1 MSRLDELIAEL
12 CPNGVIYK
20 RFDEACTLHA
30 RIGWQR
36 LTKAEYKVTGDYML
50 ITGTDFTSSNEVNYK
65 SCVYVSKDRYV
76 QDPKIQIKDGD
87 VLITKDGTLGKVAQ
101 VNNLPMPATLNGGV
115 FVVRPKDE
123 SLLPRYV
130 MHFLLSGHFQ
140 KVVEQQKTGSTIS
153 HLTQALFSRLLVP
166 VPPLEVQREIVRVL
180 DSFTLLT
187 AELTA
192 ELTARK
198 KQYEFYRNRLLHFES
213 DAQIKTIG
221 DLCTVVTGGEPPT
234 DCIKGEISDSTHQ
247 YPVWGNGKEVYGY
260 SETYKIDRDAVVIS
274 SIGANTGAVYY
285 REAFFTP
292 IIRLKAV
299 MPKDDKLNTRFL
311 FHALSTTEIKSK
323 SSSVPNMNANEIKA
337 IKIPVPSIAV
347 QNKIVSVLDNFDA
360 ICTDLNIG
368 LPAEIEARQKQYEY
382 YRDLLLTFAE
392 TGSTLLTDRQTD
404 RQTELNA
411 IKLIQYVF
419 GYAMLPLGKVAK
431 MFRGEYITKKS
442 EKTGTIPVILGGQE
456 PAYYIDKYNHDGEIV
471 VVARSGASAGF
482 VSYWNQKIFVTDG
495 FGYEEKSELITTK
508 FLYYVLKNMESEL
521 NTMKRGAG
529 VPHVS
534 GEMLNSIELPIPSLK
549 EQKRITDILDRFDT
563 LCNDLSAGL
572 PAEIEARHKQYEYY
586 RDRLLSFKEVN

>member
-36 LTKAEYKVTGDYML
+36 LTKGEHKVTGDYML

-153 HLTQALFSRLLVP
+153 HLTQALFSRLLLP
-166 VPPLEVQREIVRVL
+166 VPPLEVQREIVRIL

-198 KQYEFYRNRLLHFES
+198 KQYEFYRRELLTFDES
-213 DAQIKTIG
+213 IPQFQLRDIASFRNGKGHEKNIANNGKYIVINSKFISTNGQIVKNSDEQLSPLYTDDIAMVMSDLPNGRALAKCYLIDTDDKFTLNQRIG
-221 DLCTVVTGGEPPT
+221 GFHTLDENKVVTKYLFYIL
-234 DCIKGEISDSTHQ
+234 DRNWQLLKYD
-247 YPVWGNGKEVYGY
+247 NGVDQ
-260 SETYKIDRDAVVIS
+260 T
-274 SIGANTGAVYY
+274 N
-285 REAFFTP
+285 
-292 IIRLKAV
+292 LK
-299 MPKDDKLNTRFL
+299 KDDILNI
-311 FHALSTTEIKSK
+311 S
-323 SSSVPNMNANEIKA
+323 
-337 IKIPVPSIAV
+337 IPVPAIDV
-347 QNKIVSVLDNFDA
+347 QKRLVYVLDNFEA

-382 YRDLLLTFAE
+382 YRD
-392 TGSTLLTDRQTD
+392 
-404 RQTELNA
+404 
-411 IKLIQYVF
+411 K
-419 GYAMLPLGKVAK
+419 
-431 MFRGEYITKKS
+431 
-442 EKTGTIPVILGGQE
+442 
-456 PAYYIDKYNHDGEIV
+456 
-471 VVARSGASAGF
+471 
-482 VSYWNQKIFVTDG
+482 
-495 FGYEEKSELITTK
+495 
-508 FLYYVLKNMESEL
+508 
-521 NTMKRGAG
+521 
-529 VPHVS
+529 
-534 GEMLNSIELPIPSLK
+534 
-549 EQKRITDILDRFDT
+549 
-563 LCNDLSAGL
+563 
-572 PAEIEARHKQYEYY
+572 
-586 RDRLLSFKEVN
+586 LLSFQVKSYD